1 MHGRRTRAALLAAT
15 ASAALLV
22 GTAVPSS
29 AGPAP
34 RPADQQAIGAD
45 DLVGDR
51 STSFNSGWSFTRGNP
66 AGAEQPG
73 FDDGAWRTLD
83 VPHDWMIEQEFQVS
97 GNPLLALAGHLPGG
111 TAWYR
116 KSFEV
121 PKLAPGQRVSLDFD
135 GVQQVATVY
144 VNGVQVGVHHHGYTA
159 FSYDVTD
166 ALTTDGSANEVAVRT
181 EALDYSSRW
190 YPGGGIYRDVA
201 LTVTDE
207 VHVER
212 DGTFVTTPTLA
223 ADLSEQ
229 RANLQIRTEV
239 AAPPS
244 GSPDV
249 TVVSDI
255 VDAEGDVVAT
265 GTVSGVVSGGE
276 HAFDQTVVVEE
287 PQLWSIDRPYL
298 YDVVSRVIVDGE
310 EVDTYVT
317 TTGLRSI
324 EFDPAGFSLN
334 GEHVELRGVNLHSDL
349 GSLGMAYNESAARRQ
364 LVALKEMGTNAIRT
378 AHNPAARN
386 FIELADEMGFVVVE
400 EAFDN
405 WETPRFLPN
414 EYTKWWAT
422 DAEADAKAMVRRDRN
437 SPSVIMWS
445 IGNEITYGPSS
456 AATADSLIEWVDEE
470 DGSRP
475 TTLGNNKYD
484 ESSLGI
490 LSKVDVPGANY
501 PNPQRMSEVAAL
513 SPTGTFLSSEVSFSM
528 QSRGYYYEPNSLIKG
543 PYGTEMQG
551 SSYDNHVHVQST
563 GGGGTTTHSE
573 TIQRDRNDVHTAG
586 SFVWTGIDHLGEPL
600 PFLNG
605 GTPAKTEWTRS
616 TYTGLIDTAMFKKD
630 VAYLYQSQWTE
641 DPMVHL
647 LPHWN
652 WTEGEN
658 VQVWAY
664 TNADTVKLYLDDE
677 LVGERSFEHKTS
689 PRGEDYRETADG
701 KLHLSWDIPFTPG
714 TLRAEAY
721 VGGELVATDEVT
733 TAGESA
739 TVRLTPDATTI
750 DGDNGD
756 LAFITADI
764 LDENGTFVPR
774 ATDNLTF
781 EVTGGTL
788 VATDNGN
795 AISLEKFQGS
805 NQRKAFSGK
814 ALAIVRP
821 DGSGVPI
828 TVTATADGLETGT
841 TVIRTTSPL
850 FSDVP
855 EGVQFYDEIQWLGR
869 AGISTGWLQE
879 DGTRQYR
886 PLNSIARDAM
896 AAFLYRLAGSPDV
909 ELPAASP
916 FTDVTED
923 NQFYEEIVWLSQ
935 EGISTGWDNG
945 DGTFSFRPLEPI
957 ARDAMAAFLYRSADS
972 PSFEAPT
979 VSPFQDLVTT
989 DQFYEEITWM
999 HATGVATGWQGNDG
1013 RDYYR
1018 PLAPVAR
1025 DAMAAFLSR
1034 YHELS

>member
-1 MHGRRTRAALLAAT
+1 MHGRRTRSALVAGVACAALLA
-15 ASAALLV
+15 
-22 GTAVPSS
+22 GTAVTANAAPAPDPGADQVIS
-29 AGPAP
+29 AG
-34 RPADQQAIGAD
+34 DVDG
-45 DLVGDR
+45 R
-51 STSFNSGWSFTRGNP
+51 STNFNSDWKFVRGNP
-66 AGAEQPG
+66 AGAEELG
-73 FDDGAWRTLD
+73 FDDDSWRTLD
-83 VPHDWMIEQEFQVS
+83 VPHDWMIEQDFNVTA
-97 GNPLLALAGHLPGG
+97 NPLAALAGHLSAG

-116 KSFEV
+116 KSFTVPEV
-121 PKLAPGQRVSLDFD
+121 ALGQRVSLDFD
-135 GVQQVATVY
+135 GVQQIATVFI
-144 VNGVQVGVHHHGYTA
+144 NGEQVGVHHHGYTA
-159 FSYDVTD
+159 FSYDITD
-166 ALTTDGSANEVAVRT
+166 YLTTDGSANEVAVKT
-181 EALDYSSRW
+181 DSLDYSTRW
-190 YPGGGIYRDVA
+190 YAGGGIYRDVA
-201 LTVTDE
+201 LTVTDA
-207 VHVER
+207 VHVKR
-212 DGTFVTTPTLA
+212 DGTFITTPTLA
-223 ADLSEQ
+223 DDLASQE
-229 RANLQIRTEV
+229 ANLAVATEIE
-239 AAPPS
+239 APEDAS
-244 GSPDV
+244 SEVTLVTDV
-249 TVVSDI
+249 
-255 VDAEGDVVAT
+255 VDATGEVVAT
-265 GTVSGVVSGGE
+265 DTVSGTVTGGE
-276 HAFDQTVVVEE
+276 HTFDQTITVADPE
-287 PQLWSIDRPYL
+287 LWSIDRPYL
-298 YDVVSRVIVDGE
+298 YDVVSRVMVEGE
-310 EVDTYVT
+310 QVDTYT
-317 TTGLRSI
+317 TSTGLRTI
-324 EFDPAGFSLN
+324 EFNSDGFALN
-334 GEHVELRGVNLHSDL
+334 GEYVELRGVNLHSDL

-364 LVALKEMGTNAIRT
+364 LVTLKEMGTNAIRT
-378 AHNPAARN
+378 AHNPTARN

-405 WETPRFLPN
+405 WETPRFLAN

-422 DAEADAKAMVRRDRN
+422 DAEMDMKAMVRRDRN

-445 IGNEITYGPSS
+445 IGNEITYGPTS
-456 AATADSLIEWVDEE
+456 AATADSLIEWTNEE

-484 ESSLGI
+484 ENSLSI

-501 PNPQRMSEVAAL
+501 PNPQRMDEVAAL
-513 SPTGTFLSSEVSFSM
+513 SPTGTFISSEVSFSM
-528 QSRGYYYEPNSLIKG
+528 QSRGYYYEPNQVIKG

-573 TIQRDRNDVHTAG
+573 TIQRDRNNVHTAG

-600 PFLNG
+600 PFING
-605 GTPAKTEWTRS
+605 GSGDKTEWARS

-630 VAYLYQSQWTE
+630 VWYLYQSQWT
-641 DPMVHL
+641 DTPMVHL

-652 WTEGEN
+652 WTEGET

-664 TNADTVKLYLDDE
+664 TNADSVKLYLNDE
-677 LVGERSFEHKTS
+677 LVGERTFEDKNS
-689 PRGEDYRETADG
+689 PRGEAYRETADG

-721 VGGELVATDEVT
+721 ADGELIATDEVT
-733 TAGESA
+733 TAGDSA
-739 TVRLTPDATTI
+739 AIELTPDATTI

-764 LDENGTFVPR
+764 LDAQGTFVPR

-795 AISLEKFQGS
+795 PISLEKFQGT

-821 DGSGVPI
+821 DGSGAPI
-828 TVTATADGLETGT
+828 RVTATADGLEVGS
-841 TVIRTTSPL
+841 TVIRTTSPM

-869 AGISTGWLQE
+869 AGVSTGWVQA
-879 DGTRQYR
+879 DGTREYR

-896 AAFLYRLAGSPDV
+896 AAFLYRLAGSPEV
-909 ELPAASP
+909 QLPATSP
-916 FTDVTED
+916 FTDVKPD
-923 NQFYEEIVWLSQ
+923 NQFYKEIVWLSQ

-945 DGTFSFRPLEPI
+945 DGTFSFRPLDPI

-972 PSFEAPT
+972 PSFEVPAI
-979 VSPFQDLVTT
+979 SPFQDVFTS
-989 DQFYEEITWM
+989 DQFYEEIAWM

-1018 PLAPVAR
+1018 SLAPVAR